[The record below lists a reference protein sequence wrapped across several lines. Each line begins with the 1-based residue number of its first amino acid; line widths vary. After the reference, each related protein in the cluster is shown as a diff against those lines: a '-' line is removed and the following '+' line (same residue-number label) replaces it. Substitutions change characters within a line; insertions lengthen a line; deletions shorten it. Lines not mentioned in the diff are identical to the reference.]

1 MAVHLI
7 TDRVVSPDL
16 QVVFIGLRQ
25 RRLRS
30 GKRRREDEDEK
41 RKEKRKERS
50 DGSSEE
56 QWSRPST
63 NSRL

>member
-1 MAVHLI
+1 MWGGAASMNTAVEY
-7 TDRVVSPDL
+7 VP
-16 QVVFIGLRQ
+16 
-25 RRLRS
+25 